1 MTRPA
6 MFAGIPIPRRVLD
19 MRDRAHGL
27 IDARNRAAAAQLAGE
42 HDLEPT
48 PRATHRPAVFDGL
61 ERPALQGL
69 ACQYD
74 APFVARLQAG
84 AESDLGLVVVQANVA

>member
-6 MFAGIPIPRRVLD
+6 MIAVIPIPRRVLD

-48 PRATHRPAVFDGL
+48 PSIAQPCSTVLSVQRCRGW
-61 ERPALQGL
+61 L
-69 ACQYD
+69 ANMTPRSSRGCS
-74 APFVARLQAG
+74 AG
-84 AESDLGLVVVQANVA
+84 AESGLGLVVVQAIVA